1 MPYSHSGILYSSKNQ
16 LTNSK
21 CSSINRFDEVMFNFK
36 NLIEVQYYT
45 IFQNNIL
52 NSVLFR
58 NAA

>member
-1 MPYSHSGILYSSKNQ
+1 
-16 LTNSK
+16 
-21 CSSINRFDEVMFNFK
+21 MFNFK